1 MNSITTLKQL
11 QAQIRAFCDERDWTQ
26 YHSPKELAIG
36 ISTEANE
43 LLEIFRFIKEDQLDD
58 VLKQKK
64 EAIANEL
71 SDVFF
76 YLLRFADLYDI
87 DLVSAFNN
95 KMLINSQHYP
105 VAKAFGSNKKYNE
118 L

>member
-1 MNSITTLKQL
+1 MKQL
-11 QAQIRAFCDERDWTQ
+11 QAQIRTFCDERDWTQ

-87 DLVSAFNN
+87 DLVRAFNN
-95 KMLINSQHYP
+95 KMMINSQHYP